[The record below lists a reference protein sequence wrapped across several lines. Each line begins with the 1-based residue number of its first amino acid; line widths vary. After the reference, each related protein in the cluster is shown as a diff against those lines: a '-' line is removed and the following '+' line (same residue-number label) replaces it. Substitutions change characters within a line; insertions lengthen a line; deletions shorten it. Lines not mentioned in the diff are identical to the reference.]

1 MLSPSHLRSNSI
13 MKKKFVL
20 SGLHNL
26 TANNSLHVDGV
37 SVEDILSILNA
48 IHKNPTFI
56 NWANAVDALY
66 RHVVNFDNPHQ
77 LTTEQLHTKV
87 IQVLY
92 EAWLTEGY
100 VGSLQT
106 FINIIFQYVKYA
118 TLDEMIEGISE
129 TAVPPV
135 AILKQY
141 LDLHNADSVNA
152 HSTIINPFIPG
163 DPKIHSPIMNLSRF
177 IGIPRELKNSV
188 NPEDT
193 HYTGIVVDMGRQ
205 GDEFSIFWSIDL
217 KSGVF
222 ATLKWENGDVIRLS
236 LEETT
241 RELVVENGLSFV
253 ISIPQGHTTVKCGLI
268 AYDGVLDLVY
278 DDRVIA
284 LGYAPGISSTPSGRL
299 TCDLLKMTDTSP
311 LRQFVIYPE
320 ALLPE
325 QVEHIFE
332 HLD

>member
-1 MLSPSHLRSNSI
+1 MN
-13 MKKKFVL
+13 KKFVL

-66 RHVVNFDNPHQ
+66 RHVVNFDNPHH
-77 LTTEQLHTKV
+77 LTVEQLHTKV

-100 VGSLQT
+100 TGSLQKFT
-106 FINIIFQYVKYA
+106 DIIFQYVKYA

-141 LDLHNADSVNA
+141 LDLHNEDVLNA
-152 HSTIINPFIPG
+152 HSAVINPFIPG
-163 DPKIHSPIMNLSRF
+163 DPMIHSPILNLSKF
-177 IGIPRELKNSV
+177 VGIPREIELRRNT
-188 NPEDT
+188 EDT
-193 HYTGIVVDMGRQ
+193 HYTDIVVDMGRT
-205 GDEFSIFWSIDL
+205 GDEFSVFWSIEL
-217 KSGVF
+217 KSCVF
-222 ATLKWENGDVIRLS
+222 AILKWENGDTVRLS
-236 LEETT
+236 LDAVS
-241 RELVVENGLSFV
+241 RELVVDNGLSFV
-253 ISIPQGHTTVKCGLI
+253 ISIPPWFDVVRCGLVV
-268 AYDGVLDLVY
+268 YEGVLDLVFGTQ
-278 DDRVIA
+278 VIA
-284 LGYAPGISSTPSGRL
+284 LGYAPGTSSTSTGRL
-299 TCDLLKMTDTSP
+299 TCDLLKMTGTSP